1 MAHAGTPTGLAQ
13 QPAASSWKPF
23 LSLIVILAIG
33 VGLVIAVPLIA
44 GGRAA
49 TAPAVD
55 RSYDQIESARGAAT
69 LSGVSVDTSYTSVEN
84 LRAQSGVTVN
94 TDNAVLKA
102 AAAKAQ
108 AMSGV
113 AAGTAAQSARQFDP
127 MVPAATG
134 TKLDATSFDRKY
146 QELQFRAGNGMLP

>member
-33 VGLVIAVPLIA
+33 VGLVIAVLLIN
-44 GGRAA
+44 GGRAI
-49 TAPAVD
+49 TGPAVD

-69 LSGVSVDTSYTSVEN
+69 LSGLSVDTSYTSVEN

-94 TDNAVLKA
+94 TDAAVLKA
-102 AAAKAQ
+102 AAAKAR

-113 AAGTAAQSARQFDP
+113 PAGTKF
-127 MVPAATG
+127 
-134 TKLDATSFDRKY
+134 DATSFERKY
-146 QELQFRAGNGMLP
+146 QELQFRAGNGRQP